1 MARFTQEEIDEAM
14 YACSHEPINSERYKK
29 GQALLKEIARER
41 ARTVQMH
48 QLGLEDDR
56 WTL

>member
-1 MARFTQEEIDEAM
+1 MSRFTPEEIEEAM
-14 YACSHEPINSERYKK
+14 HACSHEPINSERYRK
-29 GQALLKEIARER
+29 GQAVLKEIARER

-48 QLGLEDDR
+48 QLGLEDGR

>member
-1 MARFTQEEIDEAM
+1 MARFTPEEIEEAL
-14 YACSHEPINSERYKK
+14 YACSHEPINTERFKK
-29 GQALLKEIARER
+29 GQAMLKEIARER
-41 ARTVQMH
+41 ARVVQMH